1 MHYSYA
7 PKPVATTP
15 WGAPLQGLGQ
25 YEVPNPYVS
34 TTHPYP
40 TRYHGGIWTRPVF
53 GYPRMVSVQSV
64 FKCDDFNDGNPALR
78 GLNGDYQVGNGVFG
92 TANGGGGVFGPSL
105 YGLAGQADDID
116 AIANY
121 ILNTGTVSTA
131 AFDLQS
137 QFRSWYNNLG
147 PYDRNFSDDVMAKA
161 TSYRAQFNAANVSG
175 GTAPL
180 QPATTSSSGGGGGD
194 AFSKASI
201 TNLQQLLNAS
211 LVKAGYNP
219 LTPDGALGPSTC
231 GAIQTYR
238 QITGNPQSGNTYDSF
253 CATKKPWN
261 APTKAGSG
269 GGGGTPTYVPP
280 PVAPTTPQ
288 PTMQAGMLGAGA
300 WAMVAGGVLAIGV
313 AVVGKKKGWF

>member
-1 MHYSYA
+1 MHYSYG
-7 PKPVATTP
+7 PKPVPTTA
-15 WGAPLQGLGQ
+15 WGAPLQGLGDF
-25 YEVPNPYVS
+25 EVPNPYVS

-105 YGLAGQADDID
+105 YGLSGAADDID

-121 ILNTGTVSTA
+121 ILNTGTISTR
-131 AFDLQS
+131 AFDIQTE
-137 QFRSWYNNLG
+137 FRNWYNGLSWFG
-147 PYDRNFSDDVMAKA
+147 KDDDALAKA
-161 TSYRAQFNAANVSG
+161 NSYRNQFNAANV
-175 GTAPL
+175 A
-180 QPATTSSSGGGGGD
+180 GGGGAAPPAPGPTPAPSGD

-201 TNLQQLLNAS
+201 TNLQQLLNAT

-219 LTPDGALGPSTC
+219 LTPDGSLGPGTC

-238 QITGNPQSGNTYDSF
+238 QLTDNPQAGNTYDSI
-253 CATKKPWN
+253 CATKKPWR

-269 GGGGTPTYVPP
+269 GGGGGTPTYVAP
-280 PVAPTTPQ
+280 PVAPTPQQ
-288 PTMQAGMLGAGA
+288 PTMQAGMMGAGA